1 VIPSPNDL
9 RGLQDIIQLCHLS
22 DTAALTAIS
31 LLPVLVHLVGTPVIL
46 VNLETE
52 FTDTQHNLKEVSARR
67 NTLPGTASYL
77 LAM

>member
-1 VIPSPNDL
+1 MMRVDQCRGSCPPYVPFVIPSPNDL

-52 FTDTQHNLKEVSARR
+52 FTDTQHDLSEC
-67 NTLPGTASYL
+67 
-77 LAM
+77 